1 MARKTKGRSFFSRI
15 DPLTSAMLVFPLFV
29 LYEIGIVA
37 VPSAQN
43 GADLITA
50 AIFRL
55 LHHDLRAY
63 IFFNA
68 ALLVGFLVACLY
80 LRRTHS
86 SDLRLFWPVL
96 FESAL
101 YAVSMGSL
109 ICFVMVDLLHVDPS
123 LSLTPH
129 TVAAGGGSDVV
140 SSVIKSLGAGVHEEL
155 LFRVLILGGT
165 AYLCSHGLGLRRWLS
180 LLIAF
185 AVSSVLFSAAHH
197 IIGGEP
203 FRVGVFTYRILC
215 GLIFASLYE
224 FRGLAVAVYTHTIYD
239 VFVFLFKGG

>member
-1 MARKTKGRSFFSRI
+1 MAKKTKGRSFFARI

-37 VPSAQN
+37 VPGAQN

-50 AIFRL
+50 ALFRVMHGDVRTYVL
-55 LHHDLRAY
+55 
-63 IFFNA
+63 FNA
-68 ALLVGFLVACLY
+68 SLLLVFVGVCLY

-123 LSLTPH
+123 LSIAPH
-129 TVAAGGGSDVV
+129 AAAAG
-140 SSVIKSLGAGVHEEL
+140 SSGTLASIIKSLGAGVHEEL
-155 LFRVLILGGT
+155 LFRVVILSGT
-165 AYLCSHGLGLRRWLS
+165 AYVLSSGLGLRRWLS
-180 LLIAF
+180 LTIAF
-185 AVSSVLFSAAHH
+185 IVSSVLFSAAHH

-203 FRVGVFTYRILC
+203 FRVGAFTYRILC

-224 FRGLAVAVYTHTIYD
+224 FRGLAVAVYTHAIYD
-239 VFVFLFKGG
+239 IFVFLFKG